1 MLEFGLVAVL
11 LAEAGGLCSRD
22 LHCDIVCNSGEL
34 IVADLKKYA
43 DFAAEVDIGINDAFN
58 AIEAADGDLFAD
70 LCNCAVDNVADGL
83 ALVFGEGLSHHI
95 FNGSG
100 ILLCNMFCKG
110 SNKVFEIVGLCNKVG
125 FAVDFD
131 DDADAAFFTNEA
143 VNNTFC
149 RNAGSL
155 LCGCSKALLAQ
166 IVESL
171 FNIAVTLFECLLQ
184 SIMPAPERSRRA
196 ITSLAVNSIKISSCS
211 YNANVDQHG
220 NRARNALIFARI

>member
-11 LAEAGGLCSRD
+11 LAEAGGLCSRN
-22 LHCDIVCNSGEL
+22 LHGDIVCNGGEL
-34 IVADLKKYA
+34 VVADLKKYA

-100 ILLCNMFCKG
+100 ILLCNMLCKG

-131 DDADAAFFTNEA
+131 DDADAAFFANEA

-171 FNIAVTLFECLLQ
+171 FNIAVTLFECLFAVHHACAGTLAQ
-184 SIMPAPERSRRA
+184 SHYVFSGEF
-196 ITSLAVNSIKISSCS
+196 
-211 YNANVDQHG
+211 H
-220 NRARNALIFARI
+220 

>member
-1 MLEFGLVAVL
+1 M
-11 LAEAGGLCSRD
+11 
-22 LHCDIVCNSGEL
+22 CNSGEL

-100 ILLCNMFCKG
+100 ILLCNMLCKG

-131 DDADAAFFTNEA
+131 DTPTPHFSQTKQSTIPSAAMREAFFADAA
-143 VNNTFC
+143 
-149 RNAGSL
+149 R
-155 LCGCSKALLAQ
+155 
-166 IVESL
+166 L
-171 FNIAVTLFECLLQ
+171 F
-184 SIMPAPERSRRA
+184 SRR
-196 ITSLAVNSIKISSCS
+196 
-211 YNANVDQHG
+211 
-220 NRARNALIFARI
+220 